1 MSGRRELPIGIFDSG
16 IGGLTVAHEIEKIL
30 PGEQILYFGDS
41 AHMPYG
47 DKSIDLIRSY
57 ALSIADFPVNKQHCK
72 ALVIACNTASAAA
85 YEVLR
90 DELKGNV
97 PVINVIDPMVEYIIS
112 KEEIHHVGLI
122 ATSTTVKSNVYQ
134 EKFSRRKPK
143 LLYSALATPLLAPMI
158 EEGFYNDHI
167 SDAILHQYLDDPQ
180 LAGIDTLV
188 LACTHY
194 PLIKKEISAFFQ
206 HQIGVVDSA
215 EVVATK
221 LKQILKN
228 ESLENLSGAKKTNR
242 FYVSDLSSNFEKTTR
257 IFYGENIQLEYYWP
271 HPVIL

>member
-57 ALSIADFPVNKQHCK
+57 ALSIADFLVNKQHCK

-90 DELKGNV
+90 DEFKGNV

-134 EKFSRRKPK
+134 EKFSRRNNYQEILKLPK
-143 LLYSALATPLLAPMI
+143 LDAVYVATPPDSHA
-158 EEGFYNDHI
+158 
-167 SDAILHQYLDDPQ
+167 
-180 LAGIDTLV
+180 
-188 LACTHY
+188 
-194 PLIKKEISAFFQ
+194 EISAFFK

-228 ESLENLSGAKKTNR
+228 ESLENLSGAKNTNR

-257 IFYGENIQLEYYWP
+257 IFYGENIQLEYCWP

>member
-57 ALSIADFPVNKQHCK
+57 ALSIADFLVNKKHCK

>member
-57 ALSIADFPVNKQHCK
+57 ALSIADFLINKQHCK

-90 DELKGNV
+90 DELKGNI

-206 HQIGVVDSA
+206 HQIVVVDSA